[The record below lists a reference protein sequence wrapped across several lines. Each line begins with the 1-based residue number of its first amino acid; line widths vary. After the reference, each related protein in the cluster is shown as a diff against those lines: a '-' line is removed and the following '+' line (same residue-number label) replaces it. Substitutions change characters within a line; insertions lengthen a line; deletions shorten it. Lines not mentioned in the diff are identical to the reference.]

1 MGHSVRFPSSWGSP
15 FAMPKQKRG
24 EPQADSVRCDDTYN
38 DFDDGPDGTTEPN
51 ENRSLANALNSVME
65 TQKEQ
70 NFSLNA
76 SDRTE
81 MEIEPM
87 SLETTILRTLSDN
100 RRTPVVPGEFNL
112 DSVLSQLPYHLIL
125 ERGVSNCVESTSENS
140 QVPIVSRVYEES
152 YLREPFHGER
162 ACASGA
168 LCECNF
174 IDKSM
179 PFTGVEFVPY
189 GVKLD
194 SNPSF
199 CVLCSRKITQKLFY
213 EVMLSG
219 KSVRGII
226 QRYGNIV
233 NVPGEYA
240 RECALIC
247 PAQGAFQC
255 LPVPIMSHQ
264 RNKYEVYTNNGVRVI
279 RQLRVGYE
287 DFHMPS
293 TEEAS

>member
-1 MGHSVRFPSSWGSP
+1 
-15 FAMPKQKRG
+15 MPKQGQGKAS
-24 EPQADSVRCDDTYN
+24 EDDGNGTDG
-38 DFDDGPDGTTEPN
+38 DFDD
-51 ENRSLANALNSVME
+51 ENQPEDME
-65 TQKEQ
+65 EERNDTGLVHSDDNLVGAHDETP
-70 NFSLNA
+70 FSGVDA
-76 SDRTE
+76 ESMQ
-81 MEIEPM
+81 MEIEPAPLDK
-87 SLETTILRTLSDN
+87 SILRVLNDS
-100 RRTPVVPGEFNL
+100 RRAPVIPGEFDL
-112 DSVLSQLPYHLIL
+112 DSVLSQLPYRLIL
-125 ERGVSNCVESTSENS
+125 ERGVCNSAGSDESNF

-179 PFTGVEFVPY
+179 PFTGVEFIPY
-189 GVKLD
+189 GVKRDL
-194 SNPSF
+194 NPSF

-213 EVMLSG
+213 DVMLSG
-219 KSVRGII
+219 RRVEGTI

-255 LPVPIMSHQ
+255 LPVPIVSHQ
-264 RNKYEVYTNNGVRVI
+264 RNKYEVYTDNGVRVL

-287 DFHMPS
+287 DFHRPS

>member
-1 MGHSVRFPSSWGSP
+1 MGHSVRFPSSWGAP
-15 FAMPKQKRG
+15 FVVPNPK
-24 EPQADSVRCDDTYN
+24 PNDDACSHHTDS
-38 DFDDGPDGTTEPN
+38 DFDDGPEAKKLTDQ
-51 ENRSLANALNSVME
+51 ANLQNSFME
-65 TQKEQ
+65 IQEEQ
-70 NFSLNA
+70 HFSLNP
-76 SDRTE
+76 DRME
-81 MEIEPM
+81 MEVEPV
-87 SLETTILRTLSDN
+87 SLETSILRSLSDN
-100 RRTPVVPGEFNL
+100 RRTPVVPGEFDL
-112 DSVLSQLPYHLIL
+112 DSVLSHLPYRLIL
-125 ERGVSNCVESTSENS
+125 ERGVGSCVDSSEEDA

-162 ACASGA
+162 PCASGA

-189 GVKLD
+189 GVKRD
-194 SNPSF
+194 ANPAF

-219 KSVRGII
+219 KNVRGII

-255 LPVPIMSHQ
+255 LPVPIISHQ
-264 RNKYEVYTNNGVRVI
+264 RNKYEVYVNNGVRVI
-279 RQLRVGYE
+279 RQLKVRYE

>member
-1 MGHSVRFPSSWGSP
+1 MGHIVRFPSSWESP
-15 FAMPKQKRG
+15 FALPRQEEGKSEDDRNG
-24 EPQADSVRCDDTYN
+24 TDS
-38 DFDDGPDGTTEPN
+38 DFEEDKPPENMEEERNESGPGNSDDGIAGGREETPFLGGSTESMLMDLDPVPLDK
-51 ENRSLANALNSVME
+51 S
-65 TQKEQ
+65 
-70 NFSLNA
+70 
-76 SDRTE
+76 
-81 MEIEPM
+81 
-87 SLETTILRTLSDN
+87 ILRVLNDS
-100 RRTPVVPGEFNL
+100 RRAPVIPGEFDL
-112 DSVLSQLPYHLIL
+112 DSVLSQLPYRLIL
-125 ERGVSNCVESTSENS
+125 ERGVCNSTGSDESNV

-179 PFTGVEFVPY
+179 PFVGVEFVPY
-189 GVKLD
+189 GVKRD

-213 EVMLSG
+213 DVMLSG
-219 KSVRGII
+219 RRVEGTI

-255 LPVPIMSHQ
+255 LPVPIVSHQ
-264 RNKYEVYTNNGVRVI
+264 RNKYEVYTDNGVRVL

-287 DFHMPS
+287 DFHRPS